1 MHIALM
7 WSPQQSI
14 DGREMSDEVKNTT
27 TWQADESQPEI
38 AGSIRERLREVV
50 DPELGL
56 NIIELGLVREVELD
70 NEQANI
76 TMILTTPFCPYGPAL
91 LEAARSKAQ
100 EAVDLPVYIEM
111 GTQMWD
117 FSFMEDGVGA
127 DWGLF

>member
-1 MHIALM
+1 
-7 WSPQQSI
+7 
-14 DGREMSDEVKNTT
+14 MSDEVKKTT

-100 EAVDLPVYIEM
+100 EAVDMPVNIEM

>member
-1 MHIALM
+1 
-7 WSPQQSI
+7 
-14 DGREMSDEVKNTT
+14 MSDEVKNTT

>member
-100 EAVDLPVYIEM
+100 EAVDMPVYIEM

>member
-1 MHIALM
+1 
-7 WSPQQSI
+7 
-14 DGREMSDEVKNTT
+14 MSDEVKSNS
-27 TWQADESQPEI
+27 TWQADETHPEI
-38 AGSIRERLREVV
+38 ASSVRETLREVI

-56 NIIELGLVREVELD
+56 NIIELGLIREVEID
-70 NEQANI
+70 TEQAKV

-100 EAVDLPVYIEM
+100 EALDRPVEIEI

-117 FSFMEDGVGA
+117 LSFMEEGVGG

>member
-1 MHIALM
+1 
-7 WSPQQSI
+7 
-14 DGREMSDEVKNTT
+14 MSDEVKNKT
-27 TWQADESQPEI
+27 TWQADETHPEI

-56 NIIELGLVREVELD
+56 NIIELGLIREVEIN
-70 NEQANI
+70 NEEAEV

-100 EAVDLPVYIEM
+100 EALDRPVLIEM
-111 GTQMWD
+111 GTEMWD
-117 FSFMEDGVGA
+117 LSFMEEGVGA